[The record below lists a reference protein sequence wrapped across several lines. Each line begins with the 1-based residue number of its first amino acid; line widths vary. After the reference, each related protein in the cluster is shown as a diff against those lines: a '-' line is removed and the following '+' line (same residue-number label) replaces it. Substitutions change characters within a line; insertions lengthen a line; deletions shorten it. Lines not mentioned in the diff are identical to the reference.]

1 MAYFLINKKKVLE
14 QYNNIKEVSDIVS
27 YSMKTNI
34 DVSKI
39 LNKETNCWFSIHHIR
54 YAKMYD
60 PKRIIYFITGDT
72 LKQIEKYI
80 KLGIDKFVV
89 DNIYDYSTIKKV
101 IENNPEKKLTIFL
114 RMKLKEFTIHTEKHF
129 VFGMYSEKIN
139 ELVSEL
145 SNYKNITIGIHVH
158 RKTQNTGEWN
168 LLEELQNNLNE
179 TTIKNIKY
187 FCSGGGYPIVYKN
200 YPENQENNVFIKLKE
215 LKSWLNKKGIKLIT
229 EPGRYICGPSVEL
242 HSKIISIYD
251 DTITLDCSIYN
262 GAMDTFVANIRL
274 PIRNETNLGYKY
286 TIKGKTPDSIDIFRY
301 KVFFEK
307 QKKVGE
313 KIIFENAGAYNYSTN
328 LFGLKKLPIKIIEG

>member
-14 QYNNIKEVSDIVS
+14 QYNNIANVCDIVS

-60 PKRIIYFITGDT
+60 PKKTIYFITGDT
-72 LKQIEKYI
+72 LKEIEKYI
-80 KLGIDKFVV
+80 NFGITKFVI
-89 DNIYDYSTIKKV
+89 DNVYDYSIMKKY
-101 IENNPEKKLTIFL
+101 IEKNPEKQLTIFL

-139 ELVSEL
+139 ELVQEL

-158 RKTQNTGEWN
+158 RKTQNIGEWN
-168 LLEELQNNLNE
+168 LLEELQNNLSDY
-179 TTIKNIKY
+179 TLKHIKY

-200 YPENQENNVFIKLKE
+200 YPECQENNVLSKLKE
-215 LKSWLNKKGIKLIT
+215 LKTWLNKKGIKLIT

-242 HSKIISIYD
+242 HAKIISIYD

-262 GAMDTFVANIRL
+262 GTMDTFVANIRL
-274 PIRNETNLGYKY
+274 PIKDETNEGYKY

-301 KVFFEK
+301 KVFFAK
-307 QKKVGE
+307 PKKVGQ
-313 KIIFENAGAYNYSTN
+313 KIIFENAGAYTYSTN
-328 LFGLKKLPIKIIEG
+328 LFGLQKLPIKII

>member
-14 QYNNIKEVSDIVS
+14 QYNNIADVCDKVS

-39 LNKETNCWFSIHHIR
+39 LNKETDCWFSIHHIK
-54 YAKMYD
+54 YSKMYD
-60 PKRIIYFITGDT
+60 PEKIIYFVVGDT
-72 LKQIEKYI
+72 VKQLTKYI
-80 KLGIDKFVV
+80 NNGINKFVI
-89 DNIYDYSTIKKV
+89 DNVYDYSTIKKV
-101 IENNPEKKLTIFL
+101 VENNQNKKLTIFL

-145 SNYKNITIGIHVH
+145 SNYKNVTIGIHVH
-158 RKTQNTGEWN
+158 RKTQNIGEWN
-168 LLEELQNNLNE
+168 LLEELQNNLSDYTLE
-179 TTIKNIKY
+179 HIKY

-200 YPENQENNVFIKLKE
+200 YPESQEQNVLGKLKE
-215 LKSWLNKKGIKLIT
+215 LKTWLNKKGIKLIT

-242 HSKIISIYD
+242 HAKILSIYD
-251 DTITLDCSIYN
+251 NTITLDCSIYN

-274 PIRNETNLGYKY
+274 PIKDETNEGYKY

-301 KVFFEK
+301 KVFFAK
-307 QKKVGE
+307 PKKVGQ
-313 KIIFENAGAYNYSTN
+313 KIIFENAGAYTYSTN
-328 LFGLKKLPIKIIEG
+328 LFGLQKLPIKII